1 MTDVCESVL
10 ATFGHFPVFD
20 SFGSFRHFLP
30 NLVILALFGTFLP
43 NLVTLYGGFFS
54 NLVALFGHISFTV
67 HGSTSLNSFLTVL
80 IRKNIFWLILAL
92 FDTFWPIFFAHFDPW
107 TISDKSLQ

>member
-1 MTDVCESVL
+1 MTEVFESIL

-43 NLVTLYGGFFS
+43 NLVTLYGSFFS
-54 NLVALFGHISFTV
+54 NMVALFGHINLTV

-80 IRKNIFWLILAL
+80 IR
-92 FDTFWPIFFAHFDPW
+92 
-107 TISDKSLQ
+107 